1 MATIGTH
8 LAMIFGI
15 CAMLFAATFPIAST
29 GSNAPTSHATV
40 SEHVHAQGHGPVN
53 SGHGGAVHDHHG
65 LDTLTAGL
73 VNGIRTAT
81 EVDAVSRP
89 ATAVGRPRRPGT
101 PPKGAR
107 LVAERTSA
115 LIDWFFRCR

>member
-81 EVDAVSRP
+81 ETATWMLLADLPLPSAVRAAP
-89 ATAVGRPRRPGT
+89 EQ
-101 PPKGAR
+101 PPKVPA
-107 LVAERTSA
+107 
-115 LIDWFFRCR
+115 